1 MTQIEEMAEA
11 KELETSNI
19 SRFQRGSV
27 VNSRK
32 KLKSSLKSST
42 HHASSKSVKI
52 KDYESNDLS
61 EIIKNE
67 DSVQSSAANNMSILK
82 KSSLPSSSKPGT

>member
-1 MTQIEEMAEA
+1 MTEI
-11 KELETSNI
+11 KELESGNYSKLSI
-19 SRFQRGSV
+19 

-32 KLKSSLKSST
+32 KLKSSLKSSI

-61 EIIKNE
+61 EIMKNGE
-67 DSVQSSAANNMSILK
+67 SES
-82 KSSLPSSSKPGT
+82 PS